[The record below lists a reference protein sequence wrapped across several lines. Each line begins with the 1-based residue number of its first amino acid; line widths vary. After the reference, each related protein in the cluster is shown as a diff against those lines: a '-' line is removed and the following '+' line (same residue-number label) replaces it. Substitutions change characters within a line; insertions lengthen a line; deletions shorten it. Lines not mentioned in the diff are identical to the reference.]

1 MGIPPEAHGRLFR
14 SFSQVDAS
22 TTRKFGGTGLGL
34 AICKNLVELMGGT
47 LWFES
52 SPGVGSTFRF
62 TLGSEWVASGPR
74 RFLPGARP
82 DLNGLR
88 LLVVDDNATNRRIL
102 ANLAVKWGV
111 IATLHESGPAALAA
125 LADGARFDLGILD
138 MQMPGMDGMMLAR
151 ALREHPHGAF
161 PLLLLS
167 SIGHHFTEADLTPF
181 ATVLT
186 KPAKP
191 AQLFDALAR
200 IASPAPA
207 PAAPVSAP
215 LPALPAQPRDEL
227 VLLAEDNVVNQ
238 KVALHL
244 LARLGYRADLA
255 NNGLEALAALER
267 RHYDVILMDI
277 QMPEMDGLE
286 ASRRIKAA
294 PPVPGV
300 RPPWI
305 IALTANA
312 MEGDREKCLQ
322 AGMDDYLMKPI
333 RTGDLIAVLER
344 ARAHA
349 TATADKTNPAPGA

>member
-1 MGIPPEAHGRLFR
+1 
-14 SFSQVDAS
+14 
-22 TTRKFGGTGLGL
+22 
-34 AICKNLVELMGGT
+34 LVELMGGT

-52 SPGVGSTFRF
+52 TPGLGSTFRF
-62 TLGSEWVASGPR
+62 TLGSDWVASGPR
-74 RFLPGARP
+74 RFLPGART
-82 DLNGLR
+82 DLKGLR
-88 LLVVDDNATNRRIL
+88 ILVVDDNATNRRIL
-102 ANLAVKWGV
+102 ANLAAKWGAV
-111 IATLHESGPAALAA
+111 ATLHESGPVALAA
-125 LADGARFDLGILD
+125 LADGARFDLAILD
-138 MQMPGMDGMMLAR
+138 MQMPDMDGLMLAR
-151 ALREHPHGAF
+151 ALREHPHGSF

-207 PAAPVSAP
+207 PAEPVTAP
-215 LPALPAQPRDEL
+215 LPPLPAQQRDEI
-227 VLLAEDNVVNQ
+227 VLLAEDNLVNQ

-244 LARLGYRADLA
+244 LARLGYRADLV
-255 NNGLEALAALER
+255 NNGLEALAALKR
-267 RHYDVILMDI
+267 RNYDIILMDV
-277 QMPEMDGLE
+277 QMPEMDGME

-294 PPVPGV
+294 PPVAGV

-312 MEGDREKCLQ
+312 MEGDREKCLE

-333 RTGDLIAVLER
+333 RTGDLIAVLDR

-349 TATADKTNPAPGA
+349 AAKANETNPAPSA